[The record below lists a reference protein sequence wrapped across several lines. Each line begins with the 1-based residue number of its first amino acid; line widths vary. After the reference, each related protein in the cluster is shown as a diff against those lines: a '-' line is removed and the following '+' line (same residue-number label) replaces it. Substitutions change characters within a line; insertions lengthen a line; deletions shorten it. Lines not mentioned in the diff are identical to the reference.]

1 MKNKTITLVLLV
13 FLASSCRSKKTITE
27 FKEVVRIDTLEIIKE
42 REIVKRFTDTLT
54 IESPCDSLGNLKPF
68 KQVISTTQGKVSIQ
82 SNNGNITAKI
92 DLKEHIN
99 EKFNERKVSVKENNE
114 IKKEVIIKYRIPLW
128 IWLIIGLQSLVI
140 FLLIKQRFF

>member
-1 MKNKTITLVLLV
+1 MKKLIIILLV
-13 FLASSCRSKKTITE
+13 IFSSCRSKKTITE
-27 FKEVVRIDTLEIIKE
+27 FKEVVRVDTLEIIKE

-54 IESPCDSLGNLKPF
+54 IESPCTENGNLKPF

-99 EKFNERKVSVKENNE
+99 EKFNERKISVKENNE
-114 IKKEVIIKYRIPLW
+114 IKKEVIIKYRIPLY
-128 IWLIIGLQSLVI
+128 IWLVIGLQSLVI